1 MRQVIHKGQ
10 HLLRHKAEEVGYLNA
25 TLGASIKTVKDAL
38 DLFATLN
45 INFSWKDP
53 VATKA
58 ALPLTGN
65 TLSDAR
71 MVQDDGDGNT
81 SLYVCIATSGDV
93 DAQWQKIADV
103 DWEGDISQL
112 QSDVSTLQGEMTA
125 VEGDVFTLQ
134 GEMAA
139 VEIDVFGLQN
149 AVSIL
154 QGEMTDVQE
163 EVIDKMTLTINDDL
177 SGLLYLRVGVGS
189 KIENR
194 TTK

>member
-112 QSDVSTLQGEMTA
+112 QSDVSTLQGEM
-125 VEGDVFTLQ
+125 
-134 GEMAA
+134 AA

-194 TTK
+194 TAK